1 MKREPR
7 FLLWVCR
14 KCGLDLPSDS
24 ADRSFALNWVLHGT
38 QFGVG
43 WCVLMALL
51 EPVLKIERNAG
62 TLLVTAT
69 LAGVAYGLMT
79 ALNRRKP

>member
-7 FLLWVCR
+7 FLLWICR

-38 QFGVG
+38 HFGVG
-43 WCVLMALL
+43 WGVGMALL
-51 EPVLKIERNAG
+51 EPVLNTERNAG
-62 TLLVTAT
+62 TLLLIAT
-69 LAGVAYGLMT
+69 LAAVVYGLMM
-79 ALNRRKP
+79 ALARRRP